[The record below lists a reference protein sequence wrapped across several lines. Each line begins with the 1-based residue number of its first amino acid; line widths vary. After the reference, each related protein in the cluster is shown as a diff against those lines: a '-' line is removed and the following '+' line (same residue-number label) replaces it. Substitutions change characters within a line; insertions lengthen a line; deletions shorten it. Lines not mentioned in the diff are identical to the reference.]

1 MLGAG
6 GDIAQ
11 AGVKGGVEGGDQGH
25 PQLLAKVG
33 KPEVEGGEGEA
44 GVHQIRPQPLERFA
58 KLPLGTGG
66 GDRVNL
72 RFHQVGQGYLGP
84 TAQPIWPTTRTIG
97 AIDPELFGQGGWG
110 RPTGWGV
117 EMDKADPM
125 APASQGM
132 GGAEAV
138 GDIAAKRRFLA

>member
-1 MLGAG
+1 M
-6 GDIAQ
+6 
-11 AGVKGGVEGGDQGH
+11 EGGDQGH

-33 KPEVEGGEGEA
+33 KSEVEGGEGEA
-44 GVHQIRPQPLERFA
+44 GVHHIWAQPLEGFTE
-58 KLPLGTGG
+58 LPLGPGG

-84 TAQPIWPTTRTIG
+84 PTQTIWPTARTIG

-125 APASQGM
+125 ASAPQGM
-132 GGAEAV
+132 GGAEAI
-138 GDIAAKRRFLA
+138 GDIAAKGRFLA